1 MSVRYVGFFAE
12 SSGYAEAARR
22 QLLALAGTGHRVTAL
37 SVTLETDAAFELVMP
52 SVDHREV
59 RRLVRRADAERV
71 RLIHTPPPHFPLFR
85 IPSCRLIGITAWE
98 LSAIPD
104 DWRAPLDSM
113 DEIWVP
119 SQFCADA
126 FARATR
132 RPVQVVP
139 HPVEAA
145 GEGPAEIP
153 DVDPSTFLFLS
164 TFEWSDR
171 KNPVGLLRAFVRAF
185 PGRRDVALF
194 LKIGLRLQSNRKK
207 ILRTIARELGRGAFP
222 HVYVCFDILSPRAM
236 KRLVRRANAYVSLHR
251 AEGFGLTM
259 AEAMA
264 ADKPVVA
271 TGYSGNLEF
280 MDENSAF
287 LVDYRLTPA
296 RERLTRTGLIDPRL
310 SWAEPRHDAA
320 VAALRACVDSPALAA
335 RVGSTRAGPRLERA
349 IVRTYRTSHAVASA
363 RAVYVRRVNRGPID
377 RSNEK
382 P

>member
-22 QLLALAGTGHRVTAL
+22 QLLALAGTGHPVTAL
-37 SVTLETDAAFELVMP
+37 SVTLETDAAFDFVMP

-59 RRLVRRADAERV
+59 RRLARRTAAEQI
-71 RLIHTPPPHFPLFR
+71 RLIHTPAPHFPLFR

-104 DWRAPLDSM
+104 DWCTPLDSM
-113 DEIWVP
+113 HEIWVP

-126 FARATR
+126 FVQATQ

-139 HPVEAA
+139 HPVEAV

-153 DVDPSTFLFLS
+153 GVDPSTFLFLS

-171 KNPVGLLRAFVRAF
+171 KNPIGLLRAFAHAF

-194 LKIGLRLQSNRKK
+194 LKVGLRFQSNPKR

-222 HVYVCFDILSPRAM
+222 HVYVCFDMLSPPAM
-236 KRLVRRANAYVSLHR
+236 KRLLRRANACVSLHR
-251 AEGFGLTM
+251 AEGFGLTL

-264 ADKPVVA
+264 AEKPVVA

-280 MDENSAF
+280 MDGDSAF
-287 LVDYRLTPA
+287 LVDYRLTPV
-296 RERLTRTGLIDPRL
+296 RERLTRTSLFDPRL
-310 SWAEPRHDAA
+310 SWAEPLHDAA

-335 RVGSTRAGPRLERA
+335 RVARRGWNRVSRELSSER
-349 IVRTYRTSHAVASA
+349 IG
-363 RAVYVRRVNRGPID
+363 RRM
-377 RSNEK
+377 RSLLQEQ
-382 P
+382 PTFDV